1 MRNRMPVRHRAMAR
15 SFFLWTVSAALTGA
29 GIGYSPSSAAQTPEQ
44 QQAWEAQRAQ
54 SLAQQKAKAETL
66 AQQRAER
73 KADPMSWVRTLN
85 PLSNGGW
92 QFRAVAADGS
102 WAAYS
107 TEHQLKRSGHLVT
120 VWLREEYPEPQR
132 NNGGDIYL
140 SNVEK
145 VQYDCSN
152 QRARVLL
159 IIYYAENNIAG
170 SQTSE
175 ATDIKQAQWDP
186 IVPGTQSE
194 YIYQW
199 ACEAG
204 AGKAHP

>member
-1 MRNRMPVRHRAMAR
+1 MTRNSTLSIALA
-15 SFFLWTVSAALTGA
+15 LALTMHGLT
-29 GIGYSPSSAAQTPEQ
+29 GAAQTPEQ
-44 QQAWEAQRAQ
+44 QRTWDAQRAQ
-54 SLAQQKAKAETL
+54 AQAEEKARAERLAE
-66 AQQRAER
+66 QRAAR
-73 KADPMSWVRTLN
+73 KADPMAWVRTLN
-85 PLSNGGW
+85 PLAAGGW

-107 TEHQLKRSGHLVT
+107 TDHQLKRSGHLIT
-120 VWLREEYPEPQR
+120 AWLRQEYPEPQR
-132 NNGGDIYL
+132 SAGGETYF

-145 VQYDCSN
+145 IQYDCSN

-159 IIYYAENNIAG
+159 VIYYAENNIAG

-175 ATDIKQAQWDP
+175 VTDIKQAPWEP

-199 ACEAG
+199 ACEGG
-204 AGKAHP
+204 AGKGHP